1 MKIDC
6 IKKGFKAGA
15 QEYYVRFKGE
25 NTISITLTER
35 DLLDLLSEVQAQLSK
50 DDETINLLQMNR
62 SIRDLTDTIVKLS
75 NEIFELKQM
84 SVPAQPQRYPWDNPV
99 IYKTEPLSPGPVT
112 CAEIGDTTTSTGIKV
127 KDTTTSTEIEGDE
140 LVCMYP

>member
-6 IKKGFKAGA
+6 IKKGFKTGT

-50 DDETINLLQMNR
+50 DDGTINLLQMNR
-62 SIRDLTDTIVKLS
+62 SIQDLTNTIAKLS
-75 NEIFELKQM
+75 NEISELKM
-84 SVPAQPQRYPWDNPV
+84 STPVQPQRYPWDNPI
-99 IYKTEPLSPGPVT
+99 IYKTETLTPGPV
-112 CAEIGDTTTSTGIKV
+112 TSTGIK
-127 KDTTTSTEIEGDE
+127 DTITSTEIEGDE